1 MQEHILYLDAH
12 ESVAV
17 VRDEKNMRSLP
28 PPTLVRGTACVLK
41 LRLFAE
47 RIGTT
52 PFPIANLYD
61 VVSWQWAMDSDFCD
75 RSPHKL
81 VADSANIELNSVQE
95 FRDGIGR
102 AYTQITI
109 PMPSM
114 ETGELARWLGSEPV
128 RAGLTGELTGFDAT
142 GSPIYILQIEG
153 FKIRNRIVASAAP
166 PTSSSCAVPGI
177 TMEQLQQ
184 MINQAIINAGGNSS
198 GGNNSSSGSE
208 GSNSSSGGN
217 NSSSGS
223 EGNNSSSGSGGNN
236 SSSGSGGN
244 NSSSGS
250 GGSNSSSGSGG
261 NNSSSGTGGNNS
273 SSGSG
278 AYENETGG
286 AISDDITYDIL

>member
-1 MQEHILYLDAH
+1 MQEHIIYLDAH
-12 ESVAV
+12 ESVAI
-17 VRDEKNMRSLP
+17 VRDEKNMRTLP
-28 PPTLVRGTACVLK
+28 PPTLVRGTACTLK

-52 PFPIANLYD
+52 PYPIANLYD
-61 VVSWQWAMDSDFCD
+61 VVSWQWAMDSDFYD
-75 RSPHKL
+75 RSPYKL
-81 VADSANIELNSVQE
+81 VADNATIELNSVQE

-102 AYTQITI
+102 VYTQITI

-114 ETGELARWLGSEPV
+114 ESNELARWLGSEPV

-153 FKIRNRIVASAAP
+153 FKIRNRIVSSAGP
-166 PTSSSCAVPGI
+166 STSSSGAVAGI

-184 MINQAIINAGGNSS
+184 MINQAIA
-198 GGNNSSSGSE
+198 NNS
-208 GSNSSSGGN
+208 
-217 NSSSGS
+217 
-223 EGNNSSSGSGGNN
+223 GNNSSSGSGGNN

-250 GGSNSSSGSGG
+250 GGNNSSSGSGG
-261 NNSSSGTGGNNS
+261 NNSSSG
-273 SSGSG
+273 

-286 AISDDITYDIL
+286 AISEDITYDIL

>member
-1 MQEHILYLDAH
+1 MQEHIIYLDAH

-198 GGNNSSSGSE
+198 GGNNSSSGSGGNNSSSGSE

-223 EGNNSSSGSGGNN
+223 EGSNSSSGSGGNN

-244 NSSSGS
+244 SSSGS
-250 GGSNSSSGSGG
+250 
-261 NNSSSGTGGNNS
+261 GGNNS

>member
-1 MQEHILYLDAH
+1 MQEHIIYLDAH

-17 VRDEKNMRSLP
+17 VRDEKNMRTLP
-28 PPTLVRGTACVLK
+28 PPTLVRGTACTLK

-52 PFPIANLYD
+52 PYPIANLYD
-61 VVSWQWAMDSDFCD
+61 VVAWQFAMDSDFYD
-75 RSPHKL
+75 RSPYKL
-81 VADSANIELNSVQE
+81 VADNAVIELNSVQE

-102 AYTQITI
+102 VYTQITI

-114 ETGELARWLGSEPV
+114 ETNELARWLGSEPV
-128 RAGLTGELTGFDAT
+128 RAGLTGELTGFDST

-153 FKIRNRIVASAAP
+153 FKIRNRIVSSAGP
-166 PTSSSCAVPGI
+166 TTTSSGAAIAGI

-184 MINQAIINAGGNSS
+184 MINQAIVNAGGNSS
-198 GGNNSSSGSE
+198 GGNNSSSGS
-208 GSNSSSGGN
+208 GDN

-223 EGNNSSSGSGGNN
+223 EGSNSSSGSGGNN

-244 NSSSGS
+244 SSSGS
-250 GGSNSSSGSGG
+250 GGH
-261 NNSSSGTGGNNS
+261 
-273 SSGSG
+273 SG

-286 AISDDITYDIL
+286 AISEDITYEIL

>member
-1 MQEHILYLDAH
+1 MQEHIIYLDAH

-102 AYTQITI
+102 AYTQVTI

-128 RAGLTGELTGFDAT
+128 RAGLTGELTGFDAS

-223 EGNNSSSGSGGNN
+223 EGGNSSSGSGGNSSSGSGGNN

-250 GGSNSSSGSGG
+250 GGSNSSSGSG
-261 NNSSSGTGGNNS
+261 
-273 SSGSG
+273 

-286 AISDDITYDIL
+286 AISEDITYDIL

>member
-1 MQEHILYLDAH
+1 MQEHIIYLDAH

-17 VRDEKNMRSLP
+17 VRDEKNMRTLP
-28 PPTLVRGTACVLK
+28 PPTLVRGTACTLK

-52 PFPIANLYD
+52 PYPIASLYD
-61 VVSWQWAMDSDFCD
+61 VVSWQWAMDSDFYD
-75 RSPHKL
+75 RSPYKL
-81 VADSANIELNSVQE
+81 VGDNPTIELNSVQE

-102 AYTQITI
+102 VYTQITI

-114 ETGELARWLGSEPV
+114 ETNELARWLGSEPV

-153 FKIRNRIVASAAP
+153 FKIRNRIVSSAGP
-166 PTSSSCAVPGI
+166 TTSSSGATIAGI

-184 MINQAIINAGGNSS
+184 MINQAIVNAGGN
-198 GGNNSSSGSE
+198 
-208 GSNSSSGGN
+208 SSGGN

-223 EGNNSSSGSGGNN
+223 EGNNSSSGDGGNN

-250 GGSNSSSGSGG
+250 GGS
-261 NNSSSGTGGNNS
+261 
-273 SSGSG
+273 SG

-286 AISDDITYDIL
+286 AISEDITYDIL

>member
-17 VRDEKNMRSLP
+17 VRDEKNMRTLP
-28 PPTLVRGTACVLK
+28 PPTLVRGTACILK
-41 LRLFAE
+41 LRLFAG
-47 RIGTT
+47 RLGTT
-52 PFPIANLYD
+52 PYPTANLYD
-61 VVSWQWAMDSDFCD
+61 VVSWQWAMDSDFYD
-75 RSPHKL
+75 RSPYKL
-81 VADSANIELNSVQE
+81 VGDNQNIELNSVQE

-102 AYTQITI
+102 VYTQITI

-114 ETGELARWLGSEPV
+114 ETNELARWLGGEPV

-142 GSPIYILQIEG
+142 GAPIYILQIEG

-198 GGNNSSSGSE
+198 GGNNSSSGFEGDNSSSGNG
-208 GSNSSSGGN
+208 GSNSSSGSGGNSSGGN

-223 EGNNSSSGSGGNN
+223 EGSN

-261 NNSSSGTGGNNS
+261 NS

>member
-1 MQEHILYLDAH
+1 MQEHIIYLDAH

-17 VRDEKNMRSLP
+17 VRDEKNMRTLP

-61 VVSWQWAMDSDFCD
+61 VVAWQFAMDSDFYD
-75 RSPHKL
+75 RSPYKL
-81 VADSANIELNSVQE
+81 VADNANIELNSVQE

-102 AYTQITI
+102 VYTQITI

-114 ETGELARWLGSEPV
+114 ETNELARWLGSEPV
-128 RAGLTGELTGFDAT
+128 RAGLTGELTGFDST
-142 GSPIYILQIEG
+142 GAPIYILQIEG
-153 FKIRNRIVASAAP
+153 FKIRNRIVSSAGP
-166 PTSSSCAVPGI
+166 TTSSSGAAIAGI

-184 MINQAIINAGGNSS
+184 MINQAIVNAGGNS
-198 GGNNSSSGSE
+198 
-208 GSNSSSGGN
+208 
-217 NSSSGS
+217 
-223 EGNNSSSGSGGNN
+223 SGGNN

-250 GGSNSSSGSGG
+250 EGNNSSSGTGGNNTSSGSGG
-261 NNSSSGTGGNNS
+261 NNSSSGSGGS
-273 SSGSG
+273 SG

-286 AISDDITYDIL
+286 AISEDITYDIL

>member
-1 MQEHILYLDAH
+1 MQEHIIYLDAH

-52 PFPIANLYD
+52 PYPIANLYD
-61 VVSWQWAMDSDFCD
+61 VVAWQWAMDSDFCD

-102 AYTQITI
+102 AYTQVTI

-128 RAGLTGELTGFDAT
+128 RAGLSGELTGFDAT
-142 GSPIYILQIEG
+142 GSQIYILQIEG

-166 PTSSSCAVPGI
+166 PISSSCAVPGI

-184 MINQAIINAGGNSS
+184 MINQAIVNAGGNSS
-198 GGNNSSSGSE
+198 GGNNSSSS
-208 GSNSSSGGN
+208 
-217 NSSSGS
+217 S
-223 EGNNSSSGSGGNN
+223 EGNNSSSGSGG
-236 SSSGSGGN
+236 

-261 NNSSSGTGGNNS
+261 NS

>member
-1 MQEHILYLDAH
+1 MQEHIIYLDAH

-17 VRDEKNMRSLP
+17 VRDEKNMRSQP
-28 PPTLVRGTACVLK
+28 PPTLVRGTACILK

-52 PFPIANLYD
+52 PYPIANLYD

-81 VADSANIELNSVQE
+81 VADSTNIELNSVQE

-184 MINQAIINAGGNSS
+184 MINQAIVNASGNSS
-198 GGNNSSSGSE
+198 GGNNSSSS
-208 GSNSSSGGN
+208 
-217 NSSSGS
+217 S

-236 SSSGSGGN
+236 SSSSSGGN
-244 NSSSGS
+244 NSSSGSGENGSSGS

-261 NNSSSGTGGNNS
+261 NS

-286 AISDDITYDIL
+286 AISEDITYDIL

>member
-1 MQEHILYLDAH
+1 MQEHIIYLDAH
-12 ESVAV
+12 ETVAV
-17 VRDEKNMRSLP
+17 VRDEKNMRTLP
-28 PPTLVRGTACVLK
+28 PPTLVRGTACILK

-61 VVSWQWAMDSDFCD
+61 VVSWQWAMDSDFYD
-75 RSPHKL
+75 RSPYKL
-81 VADSANIELNSVQE
+81 VGDNPNIELNSVQE

-114 ETGELARWLGSEPV
+114 ETNELARWLGSEPV

-153 FKIRNRIVASAAP
+153 FKIRNRIVASVAP
-166 PTSSSCAVPGI
+166 TTSSSCAVPGI
-177 TMEQLQQ
+177 TMEQLQE
-184 MINQAIINAGGNSS
+184 MINQAIVNA
-198 GGNNSSSGSE
+198 
-208 GSNSSSGGN
+208 
-217 NSSSGS
+217 
-223 EGNNSSSGSGGNN
+223 GGNN

-250 GGSNSSSGSGG
+250 ESNNSSSGSGG
-261 NNSSSGTGGNNS
+261 NSSSGSGGHNS
-273 SSGSG
+273 SSG

>member
-1 MQEHILYLDAH
+1 
-12 ESVAV
+12 
-17 VRDEKNMRSLP
+17 
-28 PPTLVRGTACVLK
+28 
-41 LRLFAE
+41 
-47 RIGTT
+47 
-52 PFPIANLYD
+52 
-61 VVSWQWAMDSDFCD
+61 MDSDFYD
-75 RSPHKL
+75 RSPYKL
-81 VADSANIELNSVQE
+81 VADNAAIELNSVQE

-102 AYTQITI
+102 VYTQITI

-208 GSNSSSGGN
+208 ENNSSSGSGGN

-250 GGSNSSSGSGG
+250 GGNSSSGS
-261 NNSSSGTGGNNS
+261 GGNNS

>member
-1 MQEHILYLDAH
+1 MQEHIIYLDAH

-198 GGNNSSSGSE
+198 GGNNSSSGDE
-208 GSNSSSGGN
+208 GSNSSSGSGG

-223 EGNNSSSGSGGNN
+223 GGNNSSSGSGGNN

-250 GGSNSSSGSGG
+250 GG
-261 NNSSSGTGGNNS
+261 NS

-286 AISDDITYDIL
+286 AISEDITYDIL

>member
-1 MQEHILYLDAH
+1 MQEHIIYLDAH

-52 PFPIANLYD
+52 PYPIANLYD

-81 VADSANIELNSVQE
+81 VADSTNIELNSVQE

-166 PTSSSCAVPGI
+166 PISSSCAVPGI

-184 MINQAIINAGGNSS
+184 MINQAIVNAGGNSS
-198 GGNNSSSGSE
+198 GGNNSSSS
-208 GSNSSSGGN
+208 
-217 NSSSGS
+217 S

-236 SSSGSGGN
+236 SSSSSGGSNSSSGSGENG
-244 NSSSGS
+244 SSGS

-261 NNSSSGTGGNNS
+261 NS

-286 AISDDITYDIL
+286 AISEDITYDIL

>member
-1 MQEHILYLDAH
+1 MQEHIIYLDAH
-12 ESVAV
+12 ETVAV
-17 VRDEKNMRSLP
+17 VRDEKNMRTLP
-28 PPTLVRGTACVLK
+28 PPTLVRGTACILK

-61 VVSWQWAMDSDFCD
+61 VVSWQWAMDSDFYD
-75 RSPHKL
+75 RSPYKL
-81 VADSANIELNSVQE
+81 VGDNPNIELNSVQE

-114 ETGELARWLGSEPV
+114 ETNELARWLGSEPV

-153 FKIRNRIVASAAP
+153 FKIRNRIVASVAP
-166 PTSSSCAVPGI
+166 TTSSSCAVPGI
-177 TMEQLQQ
+177 TMEQLQE
-184 MINQAIINAGGNSS
+184 MINQAIVNA
-198 GGNNSSSGSE
+198 GGNNSSSGS
-208 GSNSSSGGN
+208 GGN
-217 NSSSGS
+217 NSGSGS
-223 EGNNSSSGSGGNN
+223 EGNNSSSGSGGN
-236 SSSGSGGN
+236 SSSGSGGH
-244 NSSSGS
+244 NSS
-250 GGSNSSSGSGG
+250 
-261 NNSSSGTGGNNS
+261 
-273 SSGSG
+273 SG

>member
-1 MQEHILYLDAH
+1 MQEHIIYLDAH

-17 VRDEKNMRSLP
+17 VRDEKNMRTLP

-198 GGNNSSSGSE
+198 GGNNSSSGS
-208 GSNSSSGGN
+208 GGN

-223 EGNNSSSGSGGNN
+223 EENNSSSGSGGNN

-250 GGSNSSSGSGG
+250 GGNSSSGS
-261 NNSSSGTGGNNS
+261 GGNNS

>member
-1 MQEHILYLDAH
+1 MQEHIIYLDAH

-28 PPTLVRGTACVLK
+28 PPTLVRGTACILK

-52 PFPIANLYD
+52 PYPIANLYD

-81 VADSANIELNSVQE
+81 VADSTNIELNSVQE

-109 PMPSM
+109 PMSSM

-184 MINQAIINAGGNSS
+184 MINQAIVNASGNSS
-198 GGNNSSSGSE
+198 GGNNSSSS
-208 GSNSSSGGN
+208 
-217 NSSSGS
+217 S

-236 SSSGSGGN
+236 SSSSSGGN
-244 NSSSGS
+244 NSSSGSGENGSSGS

-261 NNSSSGTGGNNS
+261 NS

-286 AISDDITYDIL
+286 AISEDITYDIL

>member
-1 MQEHILYLDAH
+1 MQEHIIYLDAH

-28 PPTLVRGTACVLK
+28 PPTLVRGTACTLK

-52 PFPIANLYD
+52 PYPIANLYD
-61 VVSWQWAMDSDFCD
+61 VVSWQWAMDSDFYD
-75 RSPHKL
+75 RSPYKL
-81 VADSANIELNSVQE
+81 VADNPNIELNSVQE

-102 AYTQITI
+102 VYTQITI

-114 ETGELARWLGSEPV
+114 ETNELARWLGSEPV

-142 GSPIYILQIEG
+142 GSPIYILQVEG
-153 FKIRNRIVASAAP
+153 FKIRNRIVSSAGP
-166 PTSSSCAVPGI
+166 TTSSSGAAIAGI

-184 MINQAIINAGGNSS
+184 MINQAIVNAGGSSS
-198 GGNNSSSGSE
+198 GGNNSSSV
-208 GSNSSSGGN
+208 SGGN

-223 EGNNSSSGSGGNN
+223 EGNNSSSGNGGNN
-236 SSSGSGGN
+236 SSSGSGG
-244 NSSSGS
+244 G
-250 GGSNSSSGSGG
+250 
-261 NNSSSGTGGNNS
+261 NSSSGTGESNS
-273 SSGSG
+273 SSG

-286 AISDDITYDIL
+286 AISEDIVYDIL

>member
-1 MQEHILYLDAH
+1 MQEHIIYLDAH

-217 NSSSGS
+217 NRSSGS
-223 EGNNSSSGSGGNN
+223 E
-236 SSSGSGGN
+236 
-244 NSSSGS
+244 
-250 GGSNSSSGSGG
+250 GSNSSSGIGG
-261 NNSSSGTGGNNS
+261 NNIHSIAKWTLLTPIMPVTMSLPTVRSVCS
-273 SSGSG
+273 
-278 AYENETGG
+278 
-286 AISDDITYDIL
+286 ITVYMCRLTERMTSPLRSLLSTPRPSPSWVIA

>member
-1 MQEHILYLDAH
+1 MQEHIIYLDAH

-28 PPTLVRGTACVLK
+28 PPTLVRGTACILK

-52 PFPIANLYD
+52 PYPIANLYD

-81 VADSANIELNSVQE
+81 VADSTNIELNSVQE

-198 GGNNSSSGSE
+198 GGNSSSSGSE
-208 GSNSSSGGN
+208 GSNSSSG
-217 NSSSGS
+217 SG
-223 EGNNSSSGSGGNN
+223 GNNSSSGSGGNN

-250 GGSNSSSGSGG
+250 GGNSSSGS
-261 NNSSSGTGGNNS
+261 GGNNS

>member
-1 MQEHILYLDAH
+1 MQEHIIYLDAH

-208 GSNSSSGGN
+208 GDNSSSGNGGSNSSSGSGGNSSGGN

-223 EGNNSSSGSGGNN
+223 EGSNSSSGSGGNN

-250 GGSNSSSGSGG
+250 GG
-261 NNSSSGTGGNNS
+261 NS

>member
-1 MQEHILYLDAH
+1 MQEHIIYLDAH

-17 VRDEKNMRSLP
+17 VRDEKNMRTLP

-61 VVSWQWAMDSDFCD
+61 VVAWQFAMDSDFYD
-75 RSPHKL
+75 RSPYKL
-81 VADSANIELNSVQE
+81 VADNANIELNSVQE

-102 AYTQITI
+102 VYTQITI

-114 ETGELARWLGSEPV
+114 ETNELARWLGSEPV
-128 RAGLTGELTGFDAT
+128 RAGLTGELTGFDST

-153 FKIRNRIVASAAP
+153 FKIRNRIVSSAGP
-166 PTSSSCAVPGI
+166 TTTSSGAAIAGI

-184 MINQAIINAGGNSS
+184 MINQAIVNAGGNNSGGNNGS

-208 GSNSSSGGN
+208 EG

-223 EGNNSSSGSGGNN
+223 SEGNSSSGNGGH
-236 SSSGSGGN
+236 
-244 NSSSGS
+244 
-250 GGSNSSSGSGG
+250 
-261 NNSSSGTGGNNS
+261 
-273 SSGSG
+273 SG

-286 AISDDITYDIL
+286 AISEDITYDIL

>member
-1 MQEHILYLDAH
+1 MQEHIIYLDAH

-61 VVSWQWAMDSDFCD
+61 VVSWQWAMDSDFYD
-75 RSPHKL
+75 RSPYKL
-81 VADSANIELNSVQE
+81 VGDNPNIELNSVQE

-102 AYTQITI
+102 VYTQITI

-114 ETGELARWLGSEPV
+114 ETNELARWLGSEPV
-128 RAGLTGELTGFDAT
+128 RAGLTGELTGFDST

-153 FKIRNRIVASAAP
+153 FKIRNRIVSSAGP
-166 PTSSSCAVPGI
+166 STSSSSAVSGI

-184 MINQAIINAGGNSS
+184 MINQAIASNA
-198 GGNNSSSGSE
+198 GNNSSSG
-208 GSNSSSGGN
+208 SGGN

-223 EGNNSSSGSGGNN
+223 EGNNSSSGSGGNSSSGESGGN
-236 SSSGSGGN
+236 SSSGSGGH
-244 NSSSGS
+244 
-250 GGSNSSSGSGG
+250 
-261 NNSSSGTGGNNS
+261 
-273 SSGSG
+273 SG

-286 AISDDITYDIL
+286 AISEDITYDIL

>member
-1 MQEHILYLDAH
+1 MQEHIIYLDAH

-61 VVSWQWAMDSDFCD
+61 VVSWQWAMDSDFYD
-75 RSPHKL
+75 RSPYKL
-81 VADSANIELNSVQE
+81 IGDNSNIELNSVQE

-102 AYTQITI
+102 VYTQITI

-114 ETGELARWLGSEPV
+114 ETNELARWLGSEPV

-153 FKIRNRIVASAAP
+153 FKIRNRIVSSAGP
-166 PTSSSCAVPGI
+166 TTSSSGAAAGI
-177 TMEQLQQ
+177 TMEQIQQ
-184 MINQAIINAGGNSS
+184 MINQAIVNA
-198 GGNNSSSGSE
+198 
-208 GSNSSSGGN
+208 
-217 NSSSGS
+217 
-223 EGNNSSSGSGGNN
+223 
-236 SSSGSGGN
+236 GGN

-250 GGSNSSSGSGG
+250 GGSNSSPGENNSSSGNAG
-261 NNSSSGTGGNNS
+261 NNSSSGSGGN
-273 SSGSG
+273 SG

-286 AISDDITYDIL
+286 AISEDITYDIL

>member
-17 VRDEKNMRSLP
+17 VRDEKNMRTLP

-61 VVSWQWAMDSDFCD
+61 IVRWQWAMDSDFYD
-75 RSPHKL
+75 RSPYKL
-81 VADSANIELNSVQE
+81 VGDNPNIELNSVQE

-102 AYTQITI
+102 VYTQITI

-114 ETGELARWLGSEPV
+114 ETNELARWLGSEPV

-166 PTSSSCAVPGI
+166 TTSSSCAVPGI

-184 MINQAIINAGGNSS
+184 MINQAIANNT
-198 GGNNSSSGSE
+198 GNNSSSGSGE
-208 GSNSSSGGN
+208 
-217 NSSSGS
+217 
-223 EGNNSSSGSGGNN
+223 NNSSSGSGGNN
-236 SSSGSGGN
+236 SSSGDSGGN
-244 NSSSGS
+244 SS
-250 GGSNSSSGSGG
+250 
-261 NNSSSGTGGNNS
+261 
-273 SSGSG
+273 SG

-286 AISDDITYDIL
+286 AISEDITYDIL

>member
-1 MQEHILYLDAH
+1 MQEHIIYLDAH

-28 PPTLVRGTACVLK
+28 PPTLVRGTACILK

-52 PFPIANLYD
+52 PYPIANLYD
-61 VVSWQWAMDSDFCD
+61 VVSWQWAMDSDFYD
-75 RSPHKL
+75 RSPYKL
-81 VADSANIELNSVQE
+81 VADNPNIELNSVQE

-102 AYTQITI
+102 VYTQITI

-114 ETGELARWLGSEPV
+114 ETNELARWLGSEPV

-153 FKIRNRIVASAAP
+153 FKIRNRIVSSSGP
-166 PTSSSCAVPGI
+166 TTSSSGAVSGV
-177 TMEQLQQ
+177 TLEQIQQ
-184 MINQAIINAGGNSS
+184 MINQAIVNAGGNSS
-198 GGNNSSSGSE
+198 GGNNSSSG
-208 GSNSSSGGN
+208 SGGN

-250 GGSNSSSGSGG
+250 SGS
-261 NNSSSGTGGNNS
+261 
-273 SSGSG
+273 SG

-286 AISDDITYDIL
+286 AISEDITYDIL

>member
-1 MQEHILYLDAH
+1 MQEHIIYLDAH

-28 PPTLVRGTACVLK
+28 PPTLVRGTACILK

-52 PFPIANLYD
+52 PYPIANLYD
-61 VVSWQWAMDSDFCD
+61 VVSWQWAMDSDFYD
-75 RSPHKL
+75 RSPYKL
-81 VADSANIELNSVQE
+81 VADNANIELNSVQE

-102 AYTQITI
+102 VYTQITI
-109 PMPSM
+109 PMSSM
-114 ETGELARWLGSEPV
+114 ETNELARWLGSEPV
-128 RAGLTGELTGFDAT
+128 RAGLTGELTGFDST

-153 FKIRNRIVASAAP
+153 FKIRNRIVSSAGP
-166 PTSSSCAVPGI
+166 TTSSSGAVAGI

-184 MINQAIINAGGNSS
+184 MINQAIVNAGGNSS
-198 GGNNSSSGSE
+198 GGSNSSSG
-208 GSNSSSGGN
+208 SGGN
-217 NSSSGS
+217 NSSSGDS
-223 EGNNSSSGSGGNN
+223 GGNSSSGNGGNN

-250 GGSNSSSGSGG
+250 GSGG
-261 NNSSSGTGGNNS
+261 S
-273 SSGSG
+273 SG

-286 AISDDITYDIL
+286 AISEDITYDIL

>member
-1 MQEHILYLDAH
+1 MQEHIIYLDAH

-208 GSNSSSGGN
+208 GDNSSSGNGGSNSSSGSGGNSSGGN

-223 EGNNSSSGSGGNN
+223 EGSNSSSGSGGNN

-250 GGSNSSSGSGG
+250 
-261 NNSSSGTGGNNS
+261 GGNNS

>member
-1 MQEHILYLDAH
+1 MQEHIIYLDAH

-17 VRDEKNMRSLP
+17 VRDEKNMRTLP
-28 PPTLVRGTACVLK
+28 PPTLVRGTACTLK

-61 VVSWQWAMDSDFCD
+61 VVAWQFAMDSDFYD
-75 RSPHKL
+75 RSPYKL
-81 VADSANIELNSVQE
+81 VADNANIELNSVQE

-102 AYTQITI
+102 VYTQITI

-114 ETGELARWLGSEPV
+114 ETNELARWLGSEPV
-128 RAGLTGELTGFDAT
+128 RAGLTGELTGFDST

-153 FKIRNRIVASAAP
+153 FKIRNRIVSSAGP
-166 PTSSSCAVPGI
+166 TTTSSGAAIAGI

-184 MINQAIINAGGNSS
+184 MINQAIVNAGGNSS
-198 GGNNSSSGSE
+198 GGNNSSSG
-208 GSNSSSGGN
+208 SGGN

-250 GGSNSSSGSGG
+250 GGS
-261 NNSSSGTGGNNS
+261 
-273 SSGSG
+273 SG

-286 AISDDITYDIL
+286 AISEDITYDIL

>member
-1 MQEHILYLDAH
+1 MQEHIIYLDAH

-52 PFPIANLYD
+52 PYPIANLYD
-61 VVSWQWAMDSDFCD
+61 VVAWQWAMDSDFCD

-81 VADSANIELNSVQE
+81 VADSTNIELNSVQE

-109 PMPSM
+109 TMPSM

-184 MINQAIINAGGNSS
+184 MINQAIVNAGGNSS
-198 GGNNSSSGSE
+198 GGNNSSSS
-208 GSNSSSGGN
+208 
-217 NSSSGS
+217 S

-236 SSSGSGGN
+236 SSSSSGGN
-244 NSSSGS
+244 NSSSGSGENGSSGS

-261 NNSSSGTGGNNS
+261 NS

-286 AISDDITYDIL
+286 AISEDITYDIL